1 MLALR
6 RPDTCVDCSTA
17 LPVGTRAVWDATS
30 RTVRCLNCADA
41 RSATSPARLAGAE
54 AQQLAPAEQRPA
66 QDEIPPPRN
75 AGGASAQREYERRSQ
90 RREQQIRSQH
100 PKLGGLI
107 LALTNE
113 PASTR
118 VWEQGAQ
125 GERAVAAKL
134 DELSGEHV
142 EVLHDRALRRADGRL
157 SQANIDHLAVAAS
170 GVWVIDAKSHHG
182 RLEVRRVGGLFS
194 PCVEKLIIAGRDKTA
209 LVEGLAGQVAA
220 VAAALA
226 TVSATVPVRG
236 ALCFVGTEL
245 PWFGDSI
252 RGVPLVGRRGLA
264 KLLKQS
270 GDLAAQDRL
279 AIAQFLASRFPPAR

>member
-1 MLALR
+1 M
-6 RPDTCVDCSTA
+6 
-17 LPVGTRAVWDATS
+17 
-30 RTVRCLNCADA
+30 
-41 RSATSPARLAGAE
+41 
-54 AQQLAPAEQRPA
+54 
-66 QDEIPPPRN
+66 
-75 AGGASAQREYERRSQ
+75 
-90 RREQQIRSQH
+90 
-100 PKLGGLI
+100 
-107 LALTNE
+107 
-113 PASTR
+113 
-118 VWEQGAQ
+118 
-125 GERAVAAKL
+125 AAKL

-142 EVLHDRALRRADGRL
+142 EVLHDRALHRADGRL